1 MRVTLTA
8 YGKRHGFS
16 QQHASKL
23 AQRGVIVRREDGS
36 VDVEASDAALAA
48 RAKSR
53 AGGKRARASATDD
66 LASVAKQ
73 QLDAAG
79 GAMLSHAQAVQKKEN
94 YLALLRELEYDRE
107 VGKVVEIDAV
117 VSLVAAQ
124 FATVRTRLL
133 AIPSKVASRIALIQ
147 TPEEARALVEAEIT
161 EALKELADD
170 GRHVA
175 DAISAGQATSR

>member
-1 MRVTLTA
+1 
-8 YGKRHGFS
+8 
-16 QQHASKL
+16 
-23 AQRGVIVRREDGS
+23 
-36 VDVEASDAALAA
+36 
-48 RAKSR
+48 
-53 AGGKRARASATDD
+53 
-66 LASVAKQ
+66 
-73 QLDAAG
+73 
-79 GAMLSHAQAVQKKEN
+79 MLSHAQAVQKKEN